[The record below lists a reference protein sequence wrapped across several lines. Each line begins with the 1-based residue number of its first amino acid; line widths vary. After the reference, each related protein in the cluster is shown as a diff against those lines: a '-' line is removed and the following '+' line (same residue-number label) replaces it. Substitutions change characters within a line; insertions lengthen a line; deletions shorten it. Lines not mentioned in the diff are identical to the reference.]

1 MRNMLTGIAV
11 LAIFCGTIQLGA
23 AEEKKGTRTLR
34 FVQDDAQDYMVSKIY
49 MLKYVQSND
58 IMPFVTSI
66 VKRYNMNSVVNCI
79 EYGNNNLQYL
89 TVTCPVKMMPYVDDF
104 IEKVDRKIEIDGHVP
119 GEIIRGTGITRAVY
133 RPKYRSGQDLV
144 NVIVNAV
151 INEGPFGSVYGY
163 DKNSN
168 QIYWKDNSTN
178 SEFMFQFLSWL
189 DRPASQIHL
198 HFDVHEIRE
207 STLRDIGI
215 EYLAWKNGPG
225 LNLFQTAWDAFG
237 ISSGGTAALQAA
249 TGPIGGF
256 FFAPQFDAS
265 FLRFLQQSGKAEVRN
280 SADLTV
286 SNSDSRTY
294 QLLFNPQFQNIT
306 KSDNDRTSVGP
317 SAISSLPEG
326 MSQLCLS
333 VIQPI
338 VCLHASGGEVDFEIP
353 PYKPG
358 MNAGAPGVLFFGYDL
373 QAGNVVE
380 RNTYGNELI
389 ETSQFTGNM
398 TLELNR
404 EKILASWDKTEKV
417 EQTIG
422 VPFLCEIPILKYLF
436 STTTTETVKTRVYL
450 TVRAE
455 LLNTGIPS
463 AGIGKLRKLK

>member
-1 MRNMLTGIAV
+1 MKKLLILCALIAVGRASAQLLVETEAFADKGGWVADHQAFEQIRSAYLMAHGLGRPVADAETVVQVPEAGDYHLYVSTYNWTSPWYEGKGPGAFQVVVDGTPLPAELGTTGSGWEWQYAGAVRLAKGDVRLALHDLTGFNGRCDA
-11 LAIFCGTIQLGA
+11 LYLSREQTPPPADYTAFA
-23 AEEKKGTRTLR
+23 AERLRLLGHGDPQRVAGADLVVVGGGIAGCATALTAARYGLKVVLVDNLPWLGGNHALGVRANGLMFENLYPELGNITCQILNADITEKNNPEAYFVRENRTG
-34 FVQDDAQDYMVSKIY
+34 YI
-49 MLKYVQSND
+49 
-58 IMPFVTSI
+58 
-66 VKRYNMNSVVNCI
+66 KRYLPI
-79 EYGNNNLQYL
+79 
-89 TVTCPVKMMPYVDDF
+89 
-104 IEKVDRKIEIDGHVP
+104 
-119 GEIIRGTGITRAVY
+119 
-133 RPKYRSGQDLV
+133 
-144 NVIVNAV
+144 
-151 INEGPFGSVYGY
+151 
-163 DKNSN
+163 
-168 QIYWKDNSTN
+168 
-178 SEFMFQFLSWL
+178 
-189 DRPASQIHL
+189 PA
-198 HFDVHEIRE
+198 
-207 STLRDIGI
+207 LRD
-215 EYLAWKNGPG
+215 YKGPPSE
-225 LNLFQTAWDAFG
+225 LMTQAQENL
-237 ISSGGTAALQAA
+237 S
-249 TGPIGGF
+249 
-256 FFAPQFDAS
+256 
-265 FLRFLQQSGKAEVRN
+265 
-280 SADLTV
+280 V
-286 SNSDSRTY
+286 SER
-294 QLLFNPQFQNIT
+294 QNIT